1 MDWLNVIIMGI
12 GLAMDCC
19 AVSAVQGLNARQWHP
34 RALLMALIFGCFH
47 MGMPIIGYYAGSLF
61 VDFMRVYAPWIAL
74 VLLGFLGLKMIRES
88 REGTKDKGQ
97 CTKDDVQCT
106 KDDVRCTKWSLSHL
120 LLLAVATSID
130 VLATGLL
137 FVPYPDWLFPSVVTI
152 GAITALFSLGGFLV
166 GVFVGKLKI
175 NMELIGGLVLIGL
188 GIKIWAEGFFGL

>member
-1 MDWLNVIIMGI
+1 
-12 GLAMDCC
+12 
-19 AVSAVQGLNARQWHP
+19 
-34 RALLMALIFGCFH
+34 
-47 MGMPIIGYYAGSLF
+47 MPIIGYYAGSLF

-74 VLLGFLGLKMIRES
+74 VLLGFVGGKMIWES
-88 REGTKDKGQ
+88 CHEDKEAEKTANWQ
-97 CTKDDVQCT
+97 V
-106 KDDVRCTKWSLSHL
+106 SNL

-152 GAITALFSLGGFLV
+152 GAITALFSLGGYLV

-188 GIKIWAEGFFGL
+188 GIKIWAEGFLCL